1 MNENVEVLSIPR
13 VVILRGQ
20 ILRGDAGATEEN
32 EETFGPGA
40 ARPPR
45 TIYWTGHYQTLQKLA
60 VQLKKK

>member
-13 VVILRGQ
+13 VVIFRGQ
-20 ILRGDAGATEEN
+20 ILRGDSDTTKGSK
-32 EETFGPGA
+32 ETFGPGA